1 MTVGLFGGTF
11 DPVHMGHLIITEW
24 IREHFAL
31 QKIIFIPAF
40 LPPHK
45 VKKNI
50 TDIKH
55 RLEMLTLAISDN
67 SYAEISDVEICE
79 QKTVYTIDTLRILSE
94 KYKDLYFI
102 IGEDSLRDF
111 PTWKNP
117 EEILEKAKIVVAC
130 RKDYSDNAVS
140 GGYSENRI
148 LFCDSPEVAISSTQ
162 IRERVKEGK
171 SIKNLVHPAVEE
183 YIIKNSLY
191 KE

>member
-1 MTVGLFGGTF
+1 MKVGLFGGTF
-11 DPVHMGHLIITEW
+11 NPVHMGHLIITEW
-24 IREHFAL
+24 IRERFAL

-45 VKKNI
+45 IKKNI

-55 RLEMLTLAISDN
+55 RLAMLTLAIADN
-67 SYAEISDVEICE
+67 PYFEISDVEIRE
-79 QKTVYTIDTLRILSE
+79 EKTAYTIDTLRILSK

-117 EEILEKAKIVVAC
+117 EEILEIANIVVAC
-130 RKDYSDNAVS
+130 RRGFSDNGARVS
-140 GGYSENRI
+140 YPDSRI
-148 LFCDSPEVAISSTQ
+148 LFCNSPEVAISSTQ
-162 IRERVKEGK
+162 IRQRVREGK
-171 SIKNLVHPAVEE
+171 SIRNLVHPSVEE
-183 YIIKNSLY
+183 YIAKNNLY